1 MIAGGRFAGEGREAV
16 SEITLLAPMA
26 GWLTPLV
33 EVPDPVFADGM
44 MGPGVAIDPV
54 DAVLRSPADAT
65 IIAIPDT
72 AHAVT
77 LRLENGTELLIHI
90 GLETVALGGAGFR
103 ALVSAGDVVK
113 AGTPLIEIDLAQVGK
128 SARSLVTPI
137 VIANEGF
144 DLSLGQTSR
153 RVEAGE
159 QIGSVR
165 GAAAASIN
173 EDGEAHER
181 TVRVDAAHGLHA
193 RPAARIA
200 ALLKQRGAEIS
211 IVRDGKRANARSTV
225 ALMALG
231 IKQGDEIQLIGRGEK
246 GRFAVDAVAEIIS
259 EIGESERAAPL
270 VRPRPSGPICATPGL
285 AVGTIVQLRPI
296 DLPVERDG
304 AGVGVESESL
314 DQALHR
320 VASAMN
326 ADTGVAAE
334 LAEAHRELLED
345 PELLAQAHSE
355 IAAGR
360 SAAFAWRAA
369 CASARDALAR
379 TGDELL
385 AARGADLLDLERAVL
400 AQLTGSTPVPQA
412 ELPDEAIVVAP
423 DLLPSEF
430 LSLDRARLAG
440 ICTAGG
446 GPTSH
451 VAILAASA
459 GIPMIVAAGSEV
471 LDLPENAAA
480 ILDADRCTIDAD
492 PSPERLGEARRDVS
506 ARRDRRAA
514 EVRDAQQLCVTADGV
529 RIEVFANLAS
539 EADAKAAVELGAEG
553 CGLLRTEFLAIGRDS
568 APSEEEQ
575 RAAYAAIAAAL
586 VGRPLIVRTFDIGA
600 DKKVAYLGTGD
611 EENPALGLRGVRLSL
626 ARPDLFATQLR
637 AIVRGVPDAQRRIM
651 LPMIADVQ
659 ELRDARAAL
668 REAEQ
673 AVGAAGTTPLGIM
686 VETPASALLAG
697 ELAAE
702 ADFLS
707 VGTNDLAQYAL
718 AADRTNSGVSAM
730 LDSFH
735 PAVLRLIRL
744 SAQGASANDRWLGVC
759 GGLASDPLAVPLLLG
774 LGVTELSAAPAAIPS
789 IKAAVRGLRL
799 DDCRKAAERAL
810 AASSAHEAR
819 TIASEAFA

>member
-1 MIAGGRFAGEGREAV
+1 M
-16 SEITLLAPMA
+16 SEIVLLAPFP
-26 GWLTPLV
+26 GWLMPIE
-33 EVPDPVFADGM
+33 EVPDPVFAERM
-44 MGPGVAIDPV
+44 MGDGIAVDPL
-54 DAVLRSPADAT
+54 DGVLRAPADGT
-65 IIAIPDT
+65 IISIPDT
-72 AHAVT
+72 AHAAT
-77 LRLENGTELLIHI
+77 LRLENGAELLIHI

-103 ALVSAGDVVK
+103 ALVSAGDAVK
-113 AGTPLIEIDLAQVGK
+113 AGTPLIEIDLAEVGK

-137 VIANEGF
+137 VVANEGF
-144 DLSLGQTSR
+144 DFSLTQTSR
-153 RVEAGE
+153 RVDAGE

-165 GAAAASIN
+165 GAAVASEN
-173 EDGEAHER
+173 EDGELYER
-181 TVRVDAAHGLHA
+181 AVRVDAAHGLHA

-211 IVRDGKRANARSTV
+211 IVRDGRTANARSTV
-225 ALMALG
+225 ALMSLG
-231 IKQGDEIQLIGRGEK
+231 IKQGDEIQLIGRGDI
-246 GRFAVDAVAEIIS
+246 GRTAVDAVAGLIS
-259 EIGESERAAPL
+259 EIGESEPAATAKPA
-270 VRPRPSGPICATPGL
+270 RTSGPVCASPGL
-285 AVGTIVQLRPI
+285 AVGTIVQLRPV
-296 DLPVERDG
+296 DVPVERDG
-304 AGVGVESESL
+304 VGLGEEMAKL
-314 DQALHR
+314 DQALHK
-320 VASAMN
+320 VAGALN
-326 ADTGVAAE
+326 ADAGVAAE
-334 LAEAHRELLED
+334 LADAHRELLED
-345 PELLAQAHSE
+345 PELLAQAHGE

-360 SAAFAWRAA
+360 SAAFAWRSA
-369 CASARDALAR
+369 CGSAREALSG
-379 TGDELL
+379 TGDDLL
-385 AARGADLLDLERAVL
+385 AARGADLLDLERAVI
-400 AQLTGSTPVPQA
+400 AQLTGATSAPQA
-412 ELPDEAIVVAP
+412 KLPDEAIVVAP

-430 LSLDRARLAG
+430 LTLDKARLAG

-459 GIPMIVAAGSEV
+459 GIPMIVAAGADV
-471 LDLPENAAA
+471 LDLPANAVA
-480 ILDADRCTIDAD
+480 ILDADRCTIEA
-492 PSPERLGEARRDVS
+492 SPAPEKLAEARRDVS

-514 EVRDAQQLCVTADGV
+514 EVRDAQQLCVTADGA

-553 CGLLRTEFLAIGRDS
+553 CGLLRTEFLAIGRNS

-575 RAAYAAIAAAL
+575 RTAYAAIAGAL
-586 VGRPLIVRTFDIGA
+586 DGRPLIVRTFDIGA
-600 DKKVAYLGTGD
+600 DKKVSYLGTGD

-637 AIVRGVPDAQRRIM
+637 AIVRGVPDGQRLIM

-668 REAEQ
+668 REAEEG
-673 AVGAAGTTPLGIM
+673 VGATAATPLGIM

-697 ELAAE
+697 ELAEE

-744 SAQGASANDRWLGVC
+744 AADGASANDRWLGVC

-774 LGVTELSAAPAAIPS
+774 LGVTELSAAPAAVPS
-789 IKAAVRGLRL
+789 IKAAVRRLRL
-799 DDCRKAAERAL
+799 DDCRKVAERAL
-810 AASSAHEAR
+810 AASSAQEAR
-819 TIASEAFA
+819 TIAGEAFA